1 MVRITDSIFIRNAL
15 EVLSKDDYLAKILL
29 DYDKEDKRVYDAVE
43 TLTIE
48 TSKEVMQEAK
58 KLSVL
63 FEKVLESFKGKLDDK
78 VSKPRSFNELV
89 SMYLL
94 QNFNRLCPSDE
105 NVIYYERLTNLGKTN
120 FSTPLMKLAILFR
133 TAKVLEELD
142 DVSKERLV
150 RLMESGRTYDELVT
164 YMIYYGLFEGKYVT
178 PLKEPKE
185 SGKVIRALL
194 LDDHQLPDDMIKVIL
209 TDKTLLEVEPPGAL
223 AVMLKEVF
231 IPYTRSNDERF
242 ENLDTRYI
250 INEIFN
256 NDVKDLN
263 SNAEL
268 LDVSEYVNIM
278 RGYFEDEVSSSELE
292 SFLKDLYSGKKK
304 FPKRKESTHG
314 LI

>member
-133 TAKVLEELD
+133 IAKVLEELD